1 MTSTTYISL
10 SLWLSISKSGNFSAI
25 GWGMELVG
33 KVEKVLTYMLSVI
46 RNIIYDAR
54 DV

>member
-1 MTSTTYISL
+1 M
-10 SLWLSISKSGNFSAI
+10 
-25 GWGMELVG
+25 GMELVG

-54 DV
+54 DVSFDKIVNIKLLETLDNDLLNTM